1 MKQDRDLTP
10 EHQVMFSSW
19 RHYFVLLVLLTLL
32 AGLVGRALYLQVY
45 EQDFLA
51 DQGVQRQ
58 IRTIETP
65 AYRGTILDRFGTPLA
80 ISTPVDSVWVNP
92 SEILQNLPALKR
104 VTGKLG
110 IDYRDTV
117 ANLKQRA
124 SREFVYLKRQLDPEL
139 ARSVAAGIEGVYR
152 QREYHRFYPA
162 GEVVSHLVGFTDI
175 DDRGQE
181 GLELVYQDWLQAQ
194 PGKRRVIRNRKGE
207 VIEELEQVKRAK
219 SGNDI
224 YTSIDMRLQYIAYR
238 SLARAVKY
246 HAAKSGSAV
255 LLDARTGE
263 ILAMVNQPSYNPN
276 RRKSMDVAQLRNR
289 ALTDVFEPGSA
300 IKPFTLAAA
309 IDHGLYNR
317 DSRIDTSPGW
327 FMVSGYPV
335 KDSRNYGV
343 LDLAGILRKSSNVGA
358 SRVAM
363 ALQSEELWQS
373 FTDYGFG
380 EASGVSFP
388 ADSSGYFRHYSQWQ
402 AVDHATMGFGY
413 GISMSITQLARAY
426 GVIANQGRPLELSLI
441 RKNPEDVVENQIYR
455 HVMKASTA
463 SSVLSMMEEV
473 VGPKGTARRAAIPGY
488 RIAGKTGT
496 AKKSVDGG
504 YQQDDYVA
512 VFAGIAPASNP
523 RLVMAV
529 MIDEPTQNGYYGGV
543 VAAPVFQEVISN
555 ALRIL
560 DIAPDDLPALQAKV
574 VDAEQGA

>member
-1 MKQDRDLTP
+1 MKRQDKLQSD
-10 EHQVMFSSW
+10 HQIMFSAS

-32 AGLVGRALYLQVY
+32 VGLVVRALYLQIY

-51 DQGVQRQ
+51 SQGVQRQ

-104 VTGKLG
+104 VTSKLG
-110 IDYRDTV
+110 LNYRATV

-139 ARSVAAGIEGVYR
+139 ARSVTVGIEGVYR
-152 QREYHRFYPA
+152 QREYHRYYPA

-175 DDRGQE
+175 DDQGQE
-181 GLELVYQDWLQAQ
+181 GLELVYQDWLGAQ

-207 VIEELEQVKRAK
+207 VVGELEQVKPAR
-219 SGNDI
+219 SGKDI

-238 SLARAVKY
+238 SLARAINY
-246 HAAKSGSAV
+246 HGAKSGSAV
-255 LLDARTGE
+255 LLDARNGE

-276 RRKSMDVAQLRNR
+276 RDKSMDAAQLRNR

-300 IKPFTLAAA
+300 LKPFTLAAA
-309 IDHGLYNR
+309 IDHGLYKR

-335 KDSRNYGV
+335 KDTRNYGV
-343 LDLAGILRKSSNVGA
+343 LDLTGILRKSSNVGA
-358 SRVAM
+358 SRI
-363 ALQSEELWQS
+363 ALSLKSEELWQS

-380 EASGVSFP
+380 APSGVSFP
-388 ADSSGYFRHYSQWQ
+388 AATSGYFRHYSQWQ
-402 AVDHATMGFGY
+402 PVDHATMGFGY

-426 GVIANQGRPLELSLI
+426 AVIANQGRPLELSLI
-441 RKNPEDVVENQIYR
+441 RKEPEDALENQISR

-463 SSVLSMMEEV
+463 SDVLAMMEEV
-473 VGPKGTARRAAIPGY
+473 VGPKGTAQRAAIPGY

-504 YQQDDYVA
+504 YQKDDYVA

-543 VAAPVFQEVISN
+543 VAAPVFQEVVSN

-560 DIAPDDLPALQAKV
+560 DIAPDDLPTLQVRMVNAG
-574 VDAEQGA
+574 QGA